1 MVKIAVYPPNSL
13 ILADLLERKGHTP
26 LVLQKQIR
34 QKIKDPEIDSPPMNI
49 TEDDPIKGLKYA
61 AIEVPSGV
69 RGRMSIIGPLI
80 DEAEAAIVVDGAP
93 YGFGCIGCARTN
105 ELSIFLLRNK
115 GIPVL
120 ELNYP
125 TNQDET
131 YVMVNEINEF
141 LVSCGTEYSG
151 IQKEIEKAANKF
163 GAEIVLPEIDL
174 DYIDESYEK
183 FGFSAQSS
191 SLKLMIARA
200 MAIVEGRSKP
210 DAVFIATCFRCAEA
224 ALVRNEVRRFIQNN
238 TRIPVVTYSF
248 TERTKADELFI
259 RMEALATTVTR
270 RSILAREKQEGLT
283 LGLDSGSTT
292 TKAVLMENNQ
302 VIGTGWTS
310 TKDIIES
317 AKTAAAEA
325 FANTDY
331 DWDDVDGIGTTG
343 YGRFTMGQEFGA
355 ELIQEELSVN
365 AKGAVYLADCQKGE
379 ATVLDIGG
387 MDNKVITV
395 NNGIPDNFTMGG
407 ICAGAS
413 GRFLDMTSRRLDV
426 DITELGPLAVQGDW
440 RKAMLNS
447 YCIVFGIQD
456 IVTTLAAGGSKADI
470 AAAACH
476 SVSEQVYEQ
485 QLQEID
491 IREPL
496 IQVGGTSLISGLVEA
511 VSETLGGIEVIVPEY
526 SQHIGA
532 VGAAL
537 LVSGMGHRHDNK

>member
-1 MVKIAVYPPNSL
+1 MVKIA
-13 ILADLLERKGHTP
+13 
-26 LVLQKQIR
+26 
-34 QKIKDPEIDSPPMNI
+34 
-49 TEDDPIKGLKYA
+49 
-61 AIEVPSGV
+61 
-69 RGRMSIIGPLI
+69 
-80 DEAEAAIVVDGAP
+80 
-93 YGFGCIGCARTN
+93 
-105 ELSIFLLRNK
+105 
-115 GIPVL
+115 
-120 ELNYP
+120 
-125 TNQDET
+125 
-131 YVMVNEINEF
+131 

-151 IQKEIEKAANKF
+151 IQKEIEKAALTF
-163 GAEIVLPEIDL
+163 GAEIILPEIDL
-174 DYIDESYEK
+174 DYIDEAYEK

-200 MAIVEGRSKP
+200 VSIVEGRCKP
-210 DAVFIATCFRCAEA
+210 DAVFVASCFRCAEA
-224 ALVRNEVRRFIQNN
+224 ALVRNEIRRYLQDN

-292 TKAVLMENNQ
+292 TKAVLMENNK
-302 VIGTGWTS
+302 VIGTGWTL
-310 TKDIIES
+310 TKDIMES
-317 AKTAAAEA
+317 VNKAADEA
-325 FANTDY
+325 FESSGYGWNDI
-331 DWDDVDGIGTTG
+331 DGIGTTG
-343 YGRFTMGQEFGA
+343 YGRLTIGKKLNA
-355 ELIQEELSVN
+355 ELVQEELSVN
-365 AKGAVYLADCQKGE
+365 AKGAVYLAGHQKGE

-395 NNGIPDNFTMGG
+395 NDGIPDNFTMGG

-426 DITELGPLAVQGDW
+426 DITELGPLAVKGNYRRAQ
-440 RKAMLNS
+440 LNS

-456 IVTTLAAGGSKADI
+456 LVTTLAAGGSKEDV

-476 SVSEQVYEQ
+476 SGSEQVYEQ

-496 IQVGGTSLISGLVEA
+496 IQVGGTSLITGLVKA
-511 VSETLGGIEVIVPEY
+511 VSETLGGIDVIVPEY

-532 VGAAL
+532 VGSAL
-537 LVSGMGHRHDNK
+537 LVSGMGNRNQQ

>member
-1 MVKIAVYPPNSL
+1 MVKVAIYPPNSL
-13 ILADLLERKGHTP
+13 ILADLIERKGHTP

-49 TEDDPIKGLKYA
+49 TEEDPIKGLKYA

-80 DEAEAAIVVDGAP
+80 DEAEAAIIVDGAP
-93 YGFGCIGCARTN
+93 FGFGCIGCARTN
-105 ELSIFLLRNK
+105 ELSIFLLRNRD
-115 GIPVL
+115 IPVL
-120 ELNYP
+120 EITYP

-131 YVMVNEINEF
+131 YVMVNEI
-141 LVSCGTEYSG
+141 SCGTEYSG

-163 GAEIVLPEIDL
+163 GAEIILPEIDL
-174 DYIDESYEK
+174 DYIDEAYEK

-200 MAIVEGRSKP
+200 MAIVEGKSKP

-292 TKAVLMENNQ
+292 TKAVLMENNK

-325 FANTDY
+325 FGQTDY
-331 DWDDVDGIGTTG
+331 GWDDVDGIGTTG

-365 AKGAVYLADCQKGE
+365 AKGAVYLADRQKGE

-440 RKAMLNS
+440 RRAMLNS

-456 IVTTLAAGGSKADI
+456 LVTTLAAGGSKADV

-537 LVSGMGHRHDNK
+537 LVSGMGHRQDNK

>member
-1 MVKIAVYPPNSL
+1 MVKIA
-13 ILADLLERKGHTP
+13 
-26 LVLQKQIR
+26 
-34 QKIKDPEIDSPPMNI
+34 
-49 TEDDPIKGLKYA
+49 
-61 AIEVPSGV
+61 
-69 RGRMSIIGPLI
+69 
-80 DEAEAAIVVDGAP
+80 
-93 YGFGCIGCARTN
+93 
-105 ELSIFLLRNK
+105 
-115 GIPVL
+115 
-120 ELNYP
+120 
-125 TNQDET
+125 
-131 YVMVNEINEF
+131 

-151 IQKEIEKAANKF
+151 IQKEIEKAALTF
-163 GAEIVLPEIDL
+163 GAEIILPEIDL
-174 DYIDESYEK
+174 DYIEEACAK

-191 SLKLMIARA
+191 SLRLMIARA
-200 MAIVEGRSKP
+200 MSIVEGKSKA
-210 DAVFIATCFRCAEA
+210 DAVFIATCFRCAEG
-224 ALVRNEVRRFIQNN
+224 ALVRNAVRKFIQDN

-270 RSILAREKQEGLT
+270 RNILAREKQEGLT
-283 LGLDSGSTT
+283 LGIDSGSTT
-292 TKAVLMENNQ
+292 TKVVAMENNK
-302 VIGTGWTS
+302 VIGTGWTD
-310 TKDIIES
+310 TKDIMES
-317 AKTAAAEA
+317 VFKAADEA
-325 FANTDY
+325 FSET
-331 DWDDVDGIGTTG
+331 DVDGIGTTG
-343 YGRFTMGQEFGA
+343 YGRINIGKQLNA

-365 AKGAVYLADCQKGE
+365 AKGAVYLAGHQKGE

-426 DITELGPLAVQGDW
+426 SIEELGPLALQGNY
-440 RKAMLNS
+440 RNALLNS

-456 IVTTLAAGGSKADI
+456 LVTTLAAGGSKADA

-476 SVSEQVYEQ
+476 SVAEQVYEQ

-491 IREPL
+491 LREPL

-511 VSETLGGIEVIVPEY
+511 VSEMLGGIDVIVPEY

-537 LVSGMGHRHDNK
+537 LVSGMGHRQDNR